1 MFRLKD
7 VLKVTKA
14 KLINKSKSDLFTGV
28 STDSRTIKKGDI
40 FFALKGEN
48 FDGHN
53 FVEDAVDKKAAAI
66 VVSDDKN
73 SVVRELMKNK
83 KPAASILKVKNTV
96 IALGNLAK
104 YYRKIN
110 NVPLIAVTGSVGKT
124 TAKDMVA
131 QVLSKEYEVLKNIG
145 THNNYIGV
153 PQTIFRLNKKHNI
166 CTLELGTSRFG
177 EISYLGNIVC
187 PQVAIITNIGAS
199 HLEFFKN
206 LEGVFKEKK
215 AIMCKLKGPK
225 IVLLNG
231 DDAFLR
237 KLKLPCGFK
246 VFYFGQKEPCDF
258 LASDIALENDNVVFL
273 FNKKHKFR
281 INSPGKFNMYNA
293 LAGIACGLIF
303 GLSVEDIKES
313 LDKFNFPD
321 KRLSKINCRKFSIID
336 DTYNSNP
343 LSLKNAIES
352 LVGLEIRGRRILVMG
367 DMLEL
372 GEESVNLHRQIGDF
386 VAEKPIDIF
395 VTFGKLSKSAA
406 QAAKTKSAGRQ
417 SVFTFDSKPELIDF
431 LKGEIKPG
439 DVVLIKGSRRLRM
452 EEIVLPLKD
461 LK

>member
-7 VLKVTKA
+7 VLRATKA
-14 KLINKSKSDLFTGV
+14 RLINKSGSDLFTGV
-28 STDSRTIKKGDI
+28 STDSRAIKKGDI

-53 FVEDAVDKKAAAI
+53 FVKDAADKKAAAVI
-66 VVSDDKN
+66 ISDDKN
-73 SVVRELMKNK
+73 SVVRVLIKSK
-83 KPAASILKVKNTV
+83 KPAVNILKVKDTA

-104 YYRKIN
+104 YYRRVN

-124 TAKDMVA
+124 TAKDIIA
-131 QVLSKEYEVLKNIG
+131 QVLSKRHEVLSNIG
-145 THNNYIGV
+145 THNNHIGV
-153 PQTIFRLNKKHNI
+153 PQTIFRLNEKHNI
-166 CTLELGTSRFG
+166 CVLELGTSRFG
-177 EISYLGNIVC
+177 EISYLSGITR
-187 PQVAIITNIGAS
+187 PDVAVITNIGAS

-215 AIMCKLKGPK
+215 TIVGKLKGPRV
-225 IVLLNG
+225 VLLNG
-231 DDAFLR
+231 DDVFLR
-237 KLKLPCGFK
+237 NLKLPSGFK

-258 LASDIALENDNVVFL
+258 MASDIAVENNAVVFS

-281 INSPGKFNMYNA
+281 VNTLGKFNIYNV

-303 GLSVEDIKES
+303 GLSIEDIKES
-313 LDKFNFPD
+313 LNNFKFPD
-321 KRLSKINCRKFSIID
+321 KRLNKINCPRFSIID

-343 LSLKNAIES
+343 LSLRNAIES
-352 LVGLEIRGRRILVMG
+352 LIEIKAGGRKILVMG

-372 GEESVNLHRQIGDF
+372 GKESVDLHRQIGSF

-406 QAAKTKSAGRQ
+406 QAAKAKSGNKQ
-417 SVFTFDSKPELIDF
+417 GIFIFDSKPELINF
-431 LKGEIKPG
+431 LKDKIQPG
-439 DVVLIKGSRRLRM
+439 DAVLIKGSRRLRM
-452 EEIVLPLKD
+452 EEIVSSLKD